1 MSEYYPGKF
10 IRESDMIIENGEL
23 TLTSG
28 QQWTSGSFKAKKG
41 SIALLQISSNQR
53 VYYRLLSVRYY
64 NEITSNGTKL
74 VEFQFGSDRSEIL
87 EPFMINVDGDFVIV
101 LRLSVFNQI
110 ANIIIN
116 LELIGPRHN

>member
-1 MSEYYPGKF
+1 
-10 IRESDMIIENGEL
+10 MIIENGEL
-23 TLTSG
+23 TLKSG
-28 QQWTSGSFKAKKG
+28 QQWTSNSFKAQKG
-41 SIALLQISSNQR
+41 SIALLEISSNQR

-64 NEITSNGTKL
+64 NEITFNGTKL

-87 EPFMINVDGDFVIV
+87 EPLLINADSEFVIV

-116 LELIGPRHN
+116 LELIGPRES